1 MRLFWC
7 MLLLTFAT
15 ASNAEIVSPYETAKH
30 AVSPTAID
38 SLVQAKLQQNGIQSA
53 NPITDE
59 VFVRRLFIDVTGTLP
74 PAQVVRK
81 FLKNKSPLKRQKLI
95 ELLLANENFNHYWSL
110 KWGDLLRIKAEF
122 PINLWPN
129 GVQAYHQWVH
139 HSLENNMPYDA
150 FVRALLTSS
159 GSNFR
164 VPPVNFYRA
173 IEGTE
178 PKTIAAAVALTF
190 MGTRFEALS
199 AKQQQDLTRIFSRV
213 AYKKTVEWKEEIVF
227 PDPAQIAPMD
237 VTFPDGSQ
245 GHVKSGEDARVAFAN
260 WLIRDDNPW
269 FTEIIVNRVWFWLMG
284 RGIVHE
290 PDNLKADAEN
300 VNPELMAYLQQELVN
315 SKYDLRHLFRLILN
329 SQTYQQSAI
338 PQSDH
343 PQAEALFAHYKVRR
357 LDAEVLIDALNFVS
371 GSGEYYQSPVPE
383 PFTFVPETNKS
394 IQLAD
399 GSISSQFL
407 DKFGRPGRDTGLE
420 LERNNH
426 ASTDQAMYLLNSSA
440 VHDKLSK
447 SGRLNQLFKRAKW
460 QPEPS
465 TKALYLMLLS
475 RAPTTRELDTAKAYF
490 SDAKGKKRKQGLE
503 DLTWALINS
512 KEFLFRH

>member
-7 MLLLTFAT
+7 VLLLTLT
-15 ASNAEIVSPYETAKH
+15 TTSNAEIISPYEAAQH
-30 AVSPTAID
+30 AASPTKID
-38 SLVQAKLQQNGIQSA
+38 QLVGAKLKQRGIQPA
-53 NPITDE
+53 NPIADE

-81 FLKNKSPLKRQKLI
+81 FLKNKSPKKREKLI
-95 ELLLANENFNHYWSL
+95 ELLLVNENFNHYWSL

-139 HSLENNMPYDA
+139 HALENNMPYDEFA
-150 FVRALLTSS
+150 KALLTSS

-178 PKTIAAAVALTF
+178 PETIAAAVSLTL
-190 MGTRFEALS
+190 MGTRFDALS
-199 AKQQQDLTRIFSRV
+199 EKQQKDLTRIFSRV
-213 AYKKTVEWKEEIVF
+213 AYKKTVEWKEEIIY
-227 PDPAQIAPMD
+227 PDPAQISAMT

-245 GHVKSGEDARVAFAN
+245 GRVKAGEDPRAVFAN
-260 WLIRDDNPW
+260 WLIQDSNPW

-290 PDNLKADAEN
+290 PDNLNAGQEN
-300 VNPELMAYLQQELVN
+300 VNPELMAYLQKELVK
-315 SKYDLRHLFRLILN
+315 SGYDLRHLFRIILN
-329 SQTYQQSAI
+329 SQTYQQSAL
-338 PQSDH
+338 PQSTH
-343 PQAEALFAHYKVRR
+343 PKAEALFAHYKVRR

-371 GSGEYYQSPVPE
+371 GSGEFYQSPVPE
-383 PFTFVPETNKS
+383 PFTFVPETNKT

-420 LERNNH
+420 LERSNQ
-426 ASTDQAMYLLNSSA
+426 ASTDQAMYLLNSTA
-440 VHDKLSK
+440 VQDKLSK
-447 SGRLNQLFKRAKW
+447 SRRLNQIYKRAKW
-460 QPEPS
+460 QPAPS
-465 TKALYLMLLS
+465 TKALYWMLLS
-475 RAPTTRELDTAKAYF
+475 RAPTQQELNTARKYL
-490 SDAKGKKRKQGLE
+490 SGMKGKRRKQGLD
-503 DLTWALINS
+503 DLAWALINS